1 VNLALLDSS
10 HELNKIEDVQA
21 YYEVGDVVEP
31 GDDLM
36 DWSKGSG
43 EGNVVVVN
51 SQA

>member
-1 VNLALLDSS
+1 MLHYHFLLVKFGFHPRVVNLALLDSS

-36 DWSKGSG
+36 D
-43 EGNVVVVN
+43 
-51 SQA
+51 